1 MAKNPTTR
9 HAMLAINAN
18 RLADHQDPLD
28 WLEQQTLALPHVDNY
43 AIIIHDLDA
52 GQDHYHVALKLAQ
65 PVRLNT
71 IAKQY
76 GQQPNV
82 VEMWQGNIDN
92 MWSYMTHQTK
102 KAKAEKADY
111 LPYLYDTTKSR
122 WDSETTQEKA
132 KHKTKLNDKKEVELL
147 AEQVILG
154 NITKKDLLQHDR
166 VMTYWKHKTLLDR
179 ALQVRSQSLVVDPP
193 NCVTY
198 YIQGRSGTGKTS
210 YARAYAD
217 DKYPNDNA
225 MASAG
230 NDPLQDYLGEK
241 CLIIDE
247 FRPQDWQLPD
257 LLSLLDPYHRQRTH
271 KSRYYNKGLATELI
285 LITSVIPLDDVIAYY
300 TDFTKEDP
308 EQIRRR
314 IAKVIDLDV
323 TGSTAA

>member
-1 MAKNPTTR
+1 
-9 HAMLAINAN
+9 MLAINAN
-18 RLADHQDPLD
+18 RLADHKDPLD
-28 WLEQQTLALPHVDNY
+28 WLEKQTVLLPHVENY
-43 AIIIHDLDA
+43 AIIIHDLDQ

-82 VEMWQGNIDN
+82 VEMWQGHIDN

-111 LPYLYDTTKSR
+111 LPYLYDTSKSR
-122 WDSETTQEKA
+122 WDSQETQEKA
-132 KHKTKLNDKKEVELL
+132 KHKTIANANNKKEVEVL

-154 NITKKDLLQHDR
+154 NITKKDLLKHSM

-193 NCVTY
+193 NCKTY
-198 YIQGRSGTGKTS
+198 YIQGASGTGKTS
-210 YARAYAD
+210 YARALAD
-217 DKYPNDNA
+217 TNHPNDNA

-285 LITSVIPLDDVIAYY
+285 LITSVIPLDDVVDYY
-300 TDFTKEDP
+300 TAFTKEDP
-308 EQIRRR
+308 KQIRRR
-314 IAKVIDLDV
+314 IAKVIDLDNI
-323 TGSTAA
+323 GSSAA